1 MLSLK
6 YLLMLIFLVSA
17 VAKLIFFFFIIFFQL
32 RDGKKNGG
40 IGFNTLVGGW
50 NAFGQFYS
58 SQDTGMGSML

>member
-6 YLLMLIFLVSA
+6 YLLMLIFLVGA
-17 VAKLIFFFFIIFFQL
+17 VAKLIFFFIIFFQL